1 LERNSETEFV
11 AVQYNFRK
19 SIAPP
24 EPKRPAFTLVELLVV
39 IAIVVL
45 VLSLVIPAVG
55 RARDQANV
63 MACRANL
70 RSLALGCL
78 VYAGEH
84 DSRLPTDATVD
95 NPHTSLIDMLS
106 AGRYVEAGEIYYCPS
121 ETQPDLRYC
130 ERNFQD
136 GNIGYFYYSFT
147 ERPTSRYL
155 SNFLRK
161 TIQWPRILKDTMPGD
176 SWVASD
182 SWFSNMPTAHRYYRK
197 GVNYVALDGSVEMV
211 KESPRVEFR

>member
-1 LERNSETEFV
+1 VQCEFE
-11 AVQYNFRK
+11 K
-19 SIAPP
+19 SIVLSQPN
-24 EPKRPAFTLVELLVV
+24 RRAFTLIELLVV
-39 IAIVVL
+39 IAIIVL

-84 DSRLPTDATVD
+84 DSYLPTDATVD
-95 NPHTSLIDMLS
+95 NPHTLLIDML
-106 AGRYVEAGEIYYCPS
+106 GKGGFIETGEIYYCPS
-121 ETQPDLRYC
+121 EVQPELRYC
-130 ERNFQD
+130 QENFAA

-176 SWVASD
+176 LWVASD
-182 SWFSNMPTAHRYYRK
+182 SWFSNIPTAHRYYRK
-197 GVNYVALDGSVEMV
+197 GVNYVALGGSVEMV